1 PYADVEAVLI
11 QNGIPPTSETYPR
24 YTVPAIIDSTTSNES
39 PKIIA
44 DSMRIADYLES
55 AYPEYPIYPGGSRE
69 LQVKLVEVFSIHVRP
84 PMAPIG
90 YAMLPALFE
99 GRDRDAFVARM
110 NTMFGGLCPADL
122 YPAEK
127 RDEMWAALYAGLD
140 TLASYIDE
148 NGLGK
153 TEWLFGTDGPAYADF
168 VLAAWFFCFKLV
180 GPEGCWDR
188 IKGRNGGRWERL
200 HEACQKYTEVL

>member
-1 PYADVEAVLI
+1 RYILNYKKLSYHTEWVPYADVEAVLI

-55 AYPEYPIYPGGSRE
+55 AYPAYPIYPGGSRE

-153 TEWLFGTDGPAYADF
+153 TEWLF
-168 VLAAWFFCFKLV
+168 
-180 GPEGCWDR
+180 
-188 IKGRNGGRWERL
+188 
-200 HEACQKYTEVL
+200 